1 MEQIRNFQELT
12 AHLSARADRKKIAVV
27 CADDPETQY
36 AIERALRERIA
47 DFILVG
53 DSRKLR
59 DAAFVNE
66 FADRI
71 EIVDEPDSDT
81 AARRAVELAREGR
94 AGALM
99 KGIINTDNFLRAIL
113 NKETG
118 ILPQGSLLTHMTAAQ
133 VPGMNRLLFFSDVA
147 VIPYPTLEQ
156 KEKIINLD
164 LPMLR
169 HFGIERPKVAL
180 IHFTEKVN
188 PKFPNSVDAKTL
200 VEMAADGAFGDAALA
215 GPMDVKTACDHHSA
229 QVKHLESE
237 VAGEADL
244 LVFPNIESA
253 NTFYKTLTYF
263 GHAEV
268 AGMLL
273 GPKCPVV
280 LTSRADTGLSK
291 FYSLAM
297 AVLGA

>member
-1 MEQIRNFQELT
+1 MEQIKNFQELIER
-12 AHLSARADRKKIAVV
+12 LSARTDRKKIAVV
-27 CADDPETQY
+27 RAYDPETQY
-36 AIERALRERIA
+36 AVERALREQIA

-53 DSRKLR
+53 DSAKLR
-59 DAAFVNE
+59 DAEFVRE

-71 EIVDEPDSDT
+71 EFVDTTDPDD
-81 AARRAVELAREGR
+81 AARLAVELVREGR

-118 ILPQGSLLTHMTAAQ
+118 ILPQGSLLTHMTAAM

-156 KEKIINLD
+156 KEKIIRLD
-164 LPMLR
+164 LAMLR

-200 VEMAADGAFGDAALA
+200 VGMAADGAFGNAALA

-229 QVKHLESE
+229 QVKGLESE

-244 LVFPNIESA
+244 MIFPNIESA
-253 NTFYKTLTYF
+253 NTFYKTITYF
-263 GHAEV
+263 GHADV

-280 LTSRADTGLSK
+280 LTSRADSGLSK

>member
-1 MEQIRNFQELT
+1 MEQIRNFKELA

-36 AIERALRERIA
+36 AVERALREQIA

-53 DSRKLR
+53 DSAKLR
-59 DAAFVNE
+59 DVKFIAE
-66 FADRI
+66 FSDRV
-71 EIVDEPDSDT
+71 EIVDVPDSDE

-118 ILPQGSLLTHMTAAQ
+118 ILPQGSLLTHMTASQ
-133 VPGMNRLLFFSDVA
+133 VPGMDRLLFFSDVA

-156 KEKIINLD
+156 KEKIIRLD
-164 LPMLR
+164 LAMLR

-200 VEMAADGAFGDAALA
+200 VGMAADGAFGNAALA
-215 GPMDVKTACDHHSA
+215 GPMDVKTACDLHSA
-229 QVKHLESE
+229 QVKGLVSE
-237 VAGEADL
+237 VAGAADL
-244 LVFPNIESA
+244 MIFPNIESA
-253 NTFYKTLTYF
+253 NTFYKTLTFF

>member
-1 MEQIRNFQELT
+1 MEQIRTFQELT
-12 AHLSARADRKKIAVV
+12 AHLGARNERKKIAVV
-27 CADDPETQY
+27 CADDPETRY
-36 AIERALRERIA
+36 AVERALRENIA

-53 DSRKLR
+53 DASKLNGV
-59 DAAFVNE
+59 AFIDE
-66 FADRI
+66 FAGRI
-71 EIVDEPDSDT
+71 EVVDVPDSD
-81 AARRAVELAREGR
+81 AAAAKAVSLAREGR
-94 AGALM
+94 AGAIM

-118 ILPQGSLLTHMTAAQ
+118 ILPHGSLLTHITAAQ
-133 VPGMNRLLFFSDVA
+133 VPDMNRLLFFSDVA
-147 VIPYPTLEQ
+147 VIPYPTMEQ
-156 KEKIINLD
+156 KERVIKLD
-164 LPMLR
+164 LALLH

-188 PKFPNSVDAKTL
+188 PKFPNSVDAKNL
-200 VEMAADGAFGDAALA
+200 VAMAADGVFGNAALA

-229 QVKHLESE
+229 QVKGLESE

-244 LVFPNIESA
+244 MIFPNIESA
-253 NTFYKTLTYF
+253 NTFYKTITYF